1 MAEPEATDE
10 HRPGDAD
17 RSEAEPAP
25 ADEPEPGAPPE
36 VLAAL
41 GIDGRALLGE
51 GGEAWV
57 YRLDAERIVRVLRI
71 PPSGAA
77 APATTT
83 PGAELGPDPSDPATN
98 APSAPSTTTPSAE
111 LVRRGQLCD
120 ELRQGSAPF
129 RLPELLDR
137 GRAADHEYA
146 VERWLPGRPVA
157 DELARLDR
165 ADRSRLIEA
174 HLDAAAALGRLPLEP
189 RPWFGD
195 LIAAEPIRAPTWRE
209 FSVAKVA
216 ASVARAPG
224 FEAIDAVALATD
236 LPAYDEP
243 HGRFVHL
250 DAFSGNMLAAG
261 SAITAVID
269 LGSTTIAG
277 DPTLDPVTAAV
288 YLCAEPITPAA
299 DREDRAVAAAWLRD
313 AGLTTHVEPVRRWIA
328 GYWAWATDDAALH
341 RWCRSVLL

>member
-1 MAEPEATDE
+1 MAEPEAANE
-10 HRPGDAD
+10 HG
-17 RSEAEPAP
+17 
-25 ADEPEPGAPPE
+25 PEPGAPPE

-41 GIDGRALLGE
+41 GIDRRALLGE

-57 YRLDAERIVRVLRI
+57 YRLDTERVVRILRI
-71 PPSGAA
+71 PPSGSAV
-77 APATTT
+77 PATTT
-83 PGAELGPDPSDPATN
+83 PGDEPEPDPSGTATN
-98 APSAPSTTTPSAE
+98 APSAPATTDPSAE

-120 ELRQGSAPF
+120 ELRRGSAPF

-146 VERWLPGRPVA
+146 VERWLPGRPVT
-157 DELARLDR
+157 DELATLDR
-165 ADRSRLIEA
+165 ARRSRLIEA
-174 HLDAAAALGRLPLEP
+174 HLDAAAALGALPLEP

-209 FSVAKVA
+209 FSIAKVA
-216 ASVARAPG
+216 ASLARAPG
-224 FEAIDAVALATD
+224 FEAIDALALATD

-250 DAFSGNMLAAG
+250 DAFTGNMLAAG
-261 SAITAVID
+261 TTITAVID

-288 YLCAEPITPAA
+288 YLDAEPITPAA
-299 DREDRAVAAAWLRD
+299 DREDRAVAAAWLRY
-313 AGLTTHVEPVRRWIA
+313 AGLAAHVEPVRRWIA
-328 GYWAWATDDAALH
+328 GYWAWATDDADLH